1 MTSSRVLIAIGAVLV
16 LGAVNASILGK
27 ESIKR
32 DGAAIFL
39 DLAPIDPRSLVQ
51 GDYMAL
57 RFRLAQEIESSMGGP
72 NATRPREGETRLAGI
87 TLDDRR
93 VASLAKPEAAA
104 PLKIRYRMRNNAVW
118 LGTNAFFFEEG
129 TEARYSL
136 ARYGE
141 FRLDA
146 ESGEAVLVG
155 LRDAKLKPL

>member
-1 MTSSRVLIAIGAVLV
+1 MTSSRILIAIGAVLV
-16 LGAVNASILGK
+16 LGAVNASIVGK

-57 RFRLAQEIESSMGGP
+57 RFRLAQEIESSLRGP
-72 NATRPREGETRLAGI
+72 NAARPRDGETRLAGI
-87 TLDDRR
+87 TLDHRR
-93 VASLAKPEAAA
+93 IASFARPDA
-104 PLKIRYRMRNNAVW
+104 PATHKIRYRMRNDAVW

-129 TEARYSL
+129 TEVRYAL